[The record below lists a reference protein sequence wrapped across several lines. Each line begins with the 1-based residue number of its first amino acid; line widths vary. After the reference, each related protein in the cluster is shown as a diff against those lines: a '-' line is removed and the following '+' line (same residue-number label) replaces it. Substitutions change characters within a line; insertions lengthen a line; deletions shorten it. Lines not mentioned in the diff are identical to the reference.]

1 MANRRMFSN
10 QIIDSRR
17 FLQMPATTRL
27 LYYDLGM
34 KADDDGFVESFAVLR
49 MTGAS
54 EDDLRLLAT
63 KGYIIIVNDDLTA
76 YIKDWTKNNQIR
88 GDRYHKSIYHELLE
102 TVTQMATAGCT
113 DDNQAAPK
121 MATGGC
127 PSIVEVSIGEY
138 SLGKERK
145 EKDSIPPTPQGER
158 KPKRTPLE
166 IPTQS
171 ETGFS
176 NAMQEAFETWLQYKK
191 EKKQTYQ
198 PTGLKTFIRKLK
210 SCVEQYGEN
219 AVIDMLERAI
229 SSGYAGPV
237 WESLKNSANPP
248 KKETPKKKE
257 GAWDGF
263 WHPGMEELFPPV
275 NGAPRN

>member
-1 MANRRMFSN
+1 MKSFVFYLSFYEAMEDMTDEQELTLYRAISKYALFGEEPSLTGVVKLAFTLIKPQLEANRKKR
-10 QIIDSRR
+10 ID
-17 FLQMPATTRL
+17 
-27 LYYDLGM
+27 G
-34 KADDDGFVESFAVLR
+34 K
-49 MTGAS
+49 
-54 EDDLRLLAT
+54 
-63 KGYIIIVNDDLTA
+63 KGG
-76 YIKDWTKNNQIR
+76 R
-88 GDRYHKSIYHELLE
+88 
-102 TVTQMATAGCT
+102 
-113 DDNQAAPK
+113 
-121 MATGGC
+121 
-127 PSIVEVSIGEY
+127 PS
-138 SLGKERK
+138 K
-145 EKDSIPPTPQGER
+145 EKDDSCGFESEKPVVLEDENHSLKNKKPNENVNVNVNGNVNSNANINENNIPPIPQGER
-158 KPKRTPLE
+158 KSKRTPLE